1 MSLDG
6 NLIHT
11 CTIEKPSV
19 VEDAYG
25 NQTRQ
30 YGPHYL
36 GVPCRLVERTQRI
49 ARDEKTDLLPVTTLT
64 LLLGPDADVQP
75 EDRIT
80 DIGLD
85 DGTLDVRTFVIRSVN
100 TKRAGRGPHHKSA
113 ALEVLGAHRNA
124 PDA

>member
-25 NQTRQ
+25 TQTRQ

-36 GVPCRLVERTQRI
+36 
-49 ARDEKTDLLPVTTLT
+49 
-64 LLLGPDADVQP
+64 DVQP